1 MYSTI
6 AGEAAGRTLEHRV
19 TATLADSWETRVAV
33 KTCNLDAD
41 SYYDKTIPD
50 YPPRLVPFRDHPRYR
65 ALSETTRARIL
76 AGAWIAYNEKTI
88 DVEMSVTAPACALL
102 MKNAFLGLDTAASKR
117 LVAQTQID
125 EQFHV
130 LMCLDACLLARKM
143 HGLEG
148 LVIPKSLVAQEVD
161 RAVQKAANHRETELI
176 QLAFAAVAEVTV
188 NQYLDILAD
197 DPEIQPFNRA
207 TTALHRKDEA
217 THRDIYK
224 GFVTSV
230 FGNFSEHERQA
241 FVKALTAGLE
251 AFVKIDF
258 GAWQRILEFLHIE
271 GAEEIIGD
279 CVRGGAAKRIVRD
292 YSGFR
297 GLLADIGV
305 SERDIDFDFDLA

>member
-6 AGEAAGRTLEHRV
+6 SGEAAGRPLQDRV
-19 TATLADSWETRVAV
+19 TAMLADSWETRVAV
-33 KTCNLDAD
+33 KTGELDAD
-41 SYYDKTIPD
+41 SYYDKNIPD
-50 YPPRLVPFRDHPRYR
+50 YPPRLVPFRDHPRYK
-65 ALSETTRARIL
+65 ALDETTRRRVL
-76 AGAWIAYNEKTI
+76 AGAWVAYNEKTI

-102 MKNAFLGLDTAASKR
+102 MKNAFAGLDTAASKR

-148 LVIPKSLVAQEVD
+148 LVIPKSLVAQEVE
-161 RAVQKAANHRETELI
+161 RAVRNAADRRETELI
-176 QLAFAAVAEVTV
+176 HLAFAAVAEVTV

-207 TTALHRKDEA
+207 TTALHRKDET

-224 GFVTSV
+224 GFVMSV
-230 FGNFSEHERQA
+230 FGNFNERERQA

-258 GAWQRILEFLHIE
+258 GAWQQILEFLHIE
-271 GAEEIIGD
+271 GAGEIIHD
-279 CVRGGAAKRIVRD
+279 CLRSGTAKRIVRD

-305 SERDIDFDFDLA
+305 NESEIDFDFDLV

>member
-6 AGEAAGRTLEHRV
+6 SGEAAGRALQDRV
-19 TATLADSWETRVAV
+19 TAMLADSWETRVAV
-33 KTCNLDAD
+33 KTGELDAD
-41 SYYDKTIPD
+41 SYYDKNIPD
-50 YPPRLVPFRDHPRYR
+50 YPPRLVPFRDHPRYK
-65 ALSETTRARIL
+65 ALDETTRRRVL
-76 AGAWIAYNEKTI
+76 AGAWVAYNEKTI

-102 MKNAFLGLDTAASKR
+102 MKNAFAGLDTAASKR

-130 LMCLDACLLARKM
+130 LMCLDACLLARRM

-148 LVIPKSLVAQEVD
+148 LVIPKSLVAQEVE
-161 RAVQKAANHRETELI
+161 RAVRNAADRREAELI
-176 QLAFAAVAEVTV
+176 HLAFAAVAEVTV

-207 TTALHRKDEA
+207 TTALHRKDET

-224 GFVTSV
+224 GFVMSV
-230 FGNFSEHERQA
+230 FGNFNEQERQA

-258 GAWQRILEFLHIE
+258 GAWQQILEFLHIE
-271 GAEEIIGD
+271 GAGEIIHD
-279 CVRGGAAKRIVRD
+279 CLRSGTAKRIVRD

-305 SERDIDFDFDLA
+305 NESEIDFDFDLV

>member
-6 AGEAAGRTLEHRV
+6 SGEAAGGGLRDRV
-19 TATLADSWETRVAV
+19 TAMLADSWQTRVAV
-33 KTCNLDAD
+33 KTCDLDTD
-41 SYYDKTIPD
+41 SYYDKRIPD
-50 YPPRLVPFRDHPRYR
+50 YPPRLVPFRDHPRYK
-65 ALSETTRARIL
+65 ALDETTRRRIL
-76 AGAWIAYNEKTI
+76 AGAWVAYNEKTI

-143 HGLEG
+143 HGLED

-161 RAVQKAANHRETELI
+161 RAVAQAANRREIELI
-176 QLAFAAVAEVTV
+176 HLAFAAVAEVTV
-188 NQYLDILAD
+188 NQYLNVLAD
-197 DPEIQPFNRA
+197 DLEIQPFNRA
-207 TTALHRKDEA
+207 TTALHRQDEV
-217 THRDIYK
+217 THHDIYK

-230 FGNFSEHERQA
+230 FGHFDEHERRV

-258 GAWQRILEFLHIE
+258 GAWQRILEFLDID
-271 GAEEIIGD
+271 GADEMVRD
-279 CVRGGAAKRIVRD
+279 CLASAGAKRIVRD

-297 GLLADIGV
+297 GLLAEIGV
-305 SERDIDFDFDLA
+305 SERDIDFDFDLI